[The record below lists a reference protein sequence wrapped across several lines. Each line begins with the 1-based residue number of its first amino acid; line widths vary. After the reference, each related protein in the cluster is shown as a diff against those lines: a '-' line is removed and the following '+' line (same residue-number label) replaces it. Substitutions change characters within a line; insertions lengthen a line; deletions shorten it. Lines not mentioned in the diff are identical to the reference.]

1 MNIRTIVWTALAAVL
16 GLTGFL
22 TPALSGTP
30 VMPAV
35 SVSEPLAFDLPADA
49 LPDSEALTTARVY
62 FQ

>member
-1 MNIRTIVWTALAAVL
+1 MNIRPLVWTTLAAVL

-22 TPALSGTP
+22 TPALSETP

-35 SVSEPLAFDLPADA
+35 SASSPLEYDMPADA
-49 LPDSEALTTARVY
+49 LPDAEALTAARVY